1 MSLSLIQG
9 YSSAEDEP
17 DQDQTND
24 SDIEHSDDDATV
36 DAAAAVGHP
45 SLGDRSIFNHRPNPP
60 SASGLPSAF
69 DAFSEVTNF
78 RWLLSPFQFSNL
90 PLRC

>member
-17 DQDQTND
+17 DQDQTNN
-24 SDIEHSDDDATV
+24 SDLEHSDDDAP
-36 DAAAAVGHP
+36 APAAAVGHP
-45 SLGDRSIFNHRPNPP
+45 SLGDRSIFDHLPNPP

-78 RWLLSPFQFSNL
+78 PWLLSPFQFSNF